1 VIRVKCGFCGAE
13 NPDGAKSCSVCQMG
27 MGYTSK
33 SPQESFR
40 RKAEFHPRTT
50 RMVPESRTMLPVGA
64 GGILILNAVFAL
76 SGLMVGNVAVLDQHP
91 ELSGQLFVLDLVL
104 GGLAVLTLL
113 AGVLAIMRRAWW
125 LTIAASVIS
134 FFMALLL
141 GLFCG
146 VIQAFV
152 AVAAMIL
159 LILSRD
165 EFRRGRR

>member
-1 VIRVKCGFCGAE
+1 MKCGFCGAE
-13 NPDGAKSCSVCQMG
+13 NPDGARSCSVCQMG
-27 MGYTSK
+27 MGYTAK
-33 SPQESFR
+33 SPQESFK
-40 RKAEFHPRTT
+40 RKTEFHPRST

-76 SGLMVGNVAVLDQHP
+76 SGLMVGNVAVLDEHP
-91 ELSGQLFVLDLVL
+91 ELSGQLFILDLIF
-104 GGLAVLTLL
+104 GGLATLVLL
-113 AGVLAIMRRAWW
+113 AGALAIMRRAWW
-125 LTIAASVIS
+125 FTIVASIIS
-134 FFMALLL
+134 FFLALLF

-159 LILSRD
+159 LLLSRD